1 MKKILPFIA
10 AVLFMGSALPCLTL
24 DLCCEA
30 DQEVCFCGPC
40 VFCTPVI
47 AAEKKTASFLPLTQV
62 RGFPIKDQTVVSSD
76 FFTDILRPPCS

>member
-10 AVLFMGSALPCLTL
+10 AVLFNASALPCLAL

-30 DQEVCFCGPC
+30 DQEVCRCGPC

-47 AAEKKTASFLPLTQV
+47 VVEKKTDPFQPLTQV
-62 RGFPIKDQTVVSSD
+62 REFPLEDQTVISSD
-76 FFTDILRPPCS
+76 FTADILRPPCS